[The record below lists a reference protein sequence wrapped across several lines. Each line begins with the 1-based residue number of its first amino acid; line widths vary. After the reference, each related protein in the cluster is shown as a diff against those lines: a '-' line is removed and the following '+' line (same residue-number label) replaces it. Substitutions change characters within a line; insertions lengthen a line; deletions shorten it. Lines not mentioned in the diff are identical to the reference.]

1 MTQEEIF
8 MARALELA
16 KLGAG
21 LVSPNPLVGCVIVH
35 EGKIVGEGWHKKYG
49 ENHAE
54 VNAIKS
60 VKDQT
65 ILNQCDLYINLEPC
79 NHYGKTPPCADL
91 IIEKKIKRVV
101 IANLDTNKNVK
112 GNGAKRLK
120 DSGIEVV
127 SHVLERQGI
136 ELNKFFFTAAE
147 KNRPYIIL
155 KWAETADGFIAREN
169 FDSKWISNIY
179 SRQFVHKIRSEVDA
193 ILIGRKT
200 AAIDNP
206 ELTTRHWSGPNPVR
220 VVLDRTLKLNDSLR
234 LFDNNHPTL
243 VFNNLRDSDKNN
255 VSFIKLN
262 EHNFMEELLQNLVQK
277 KCNSVLVEGG
287 SLTLEGFI
295 NANLWDEV
303 ILIQS
308 SQKFGSGIKS
318 PQITTN
324 QTIKDSSVLS
334 DRYLFLQPRT

>member
-1 MTQEEIF
+1 MTQQEIF

-35 EGKIVGEGWHKKYG
+35 EGKIVGEGWHRKYG

-60 VKDQT
+60 VKDQS
-65 ILNQCDLYINLEPC
+65 ILNQCDLYVNLEPC
-79 NHYGKTPPCADL
+79 NHHGKTPPCADL

-101 IANLDTNKNVK
+101 ISNLDSNKNVK
-112 GNGAKRLK
+112 GNGAKKLK
-120 DSGIEVV
+120 DCGIDVISG
-127 SHVLERQGI
+127 VLGRQGK
-136 ELNKFFFTAAE
+136 ELNRFFFTATQ

-155 KWAETADGFIAREN
+155 KWAETTDGFMAREN

-179 SRQFVHKIRSEVDA
+179 SRQFVHKLRSEVDA
-193 ILIGRKT
+193 ILVGRKT
-200 AAIDNP
+200 AVVDNP
-206 ELTTRHWSGPNPVR
+206 ELTTRHWSGESPIR

-234 LFDNNHPTL
+234 LFDTNHPTL

-262 EHNFMEELLQNLVQK
+262 EHHFMEELLQNLVQK
-277 KCNSVLVEGG
+277 KCNSLLVEGG
-287 SLTLEGFI
+287 SSTLDGFI
-295 NANLWDEV
+295 NAKLWDEV
-303 ILIQS
+303 NLIKS
-308 SQKFGSGIKS
+308 TQKFGSGIKS
-318 PQITTN
+318 PKITSN
-324 QTIKDSSVLS
+324 QTMKDGFVLGDS
-334 DRYLFLQPRT
+334 ISTLYQRA

>member
-1 MTQEEIF
+1 

-60 VKDQT
+60 VKDQS
-65 ILNQCDLYINLEPC
+65 ILNQCDLYVNLEPC

-91 IIEKKIKRVV
+91 IIEKKIKRVL
-101 IANLDTNKNVK
+101 ISNLDTNKNVK
-112 GNGAKRLK
+112 GNGVKRLK
-120 DSGIEVV
+120 DSGIDVIPG
-127 SHVLERQGI
+127 VLEEQGKEI
-136 ELNKFFFTAAE
+136 NKFFFTSAE

-155 KWAETADGFIAREN
+155 KWAETSDGFMAHEN

-179 SRQFVHKIRSEVDA
+179 SRQFVHKLRSEADA
-193 ILIGRKT
+193 ILVGRTT
-200 AAIDNP
+200 AAVDNP
-206 ELTTRHWSGPNPVR
+206 ELTTRHWSGRSPIR
-220 VVLDRTLKLNDSLR
+220 VVLDRTLKLSDSLK

-262 EHNFMEELLQNLVQK
+262 DYNFIEGLLQNLVQK
-277 KCNSVLVEGG
+277 KCNSLLVEGG
-287 SLTLEGFI
+287 SSTLAGFI

-303 ILIQS
+303 ILIKLI
-308 SQKFGSGIKS
+308 QKFRSGIKS
-318 PQITTN
+318 PQITSN
-324 QTIKDSSVLS
+324 QTMKDGSILG
-334 DRYLFLQPRT
+334 DRYLFLRSRA

>member
-1 MTQEEIF
+1 MTQQEIF

-16 KLGAG
+16 KLGVG

-54 VNAIKS
+54 VNTIKS
-60 VKDQT
+60 VKDQS
-65 ILNQCDLYINLEPC
+65 ILNQCDLYVNLEPC
-79 NHYGKTPPCADL
+79 NHHGKTPPCADL

-101 IANLDTNKNVK
+101 ISNLDSNKKVR

-120 DSGIEVV
+120 DSGIEVI
-127 SHVLERQGI
+127 SGVLERQGK
-136 ELNKFFFTAAE
+136 ELNRFFFTATQ

-155 KWAETADGFIAREN
+155 KWAETTDGFIAREN

-179 SRQFVHKIRSEVDA
+179 SRQFVHKLRSEIDA
-193 ILIGRKT
+193 ILVGRKT
-200 AAIDNP
+200 AVLDNP
-206 ELTTRHWSGPNPVR
+206 ELTTRHWSGGSPIR

-234 LFDNNHPTL
+234 LFDTNHPTL

-277 KCNSVLVEGG
+277 KCNSLLVEGG
-287 SLTLEGFI
+287 SSTLDGFI
-295 NANLWDEV
+295 NANLWDE
-303 ILIQS
+303 INLIKS
-308 SQKFGSGIKS
+308 RQKFGSGIKS
-318 PQITTN
+318 PKLTAN
-324 QTIKDSSVLS
+324 QTIKDGFIFDDSVSILH
-334 DRYLFLQPRT
+334 PRA